1 MLLPMYKLVACLL
14 VWALMGIG
22 CGGPRVI
29 EEAPTPKV
37 SKGFKPVSRGI
48 SEADRAFLE
57 EALNSRVVVIDDVIT
72 LSNRLLGDGNPAIQ
86 DRDTL
91 AKLEILL
98 LRSLQD
104 KSKRYRP
111 IVLRN
116 LGIVNYHQK
125 NYKTAR
131 QALQASSELNPRDA
145 RSHFYLAC
153 IYARQSKI
161 HSAKGEKRKS
171 KAGYKRAQIELEQ
184 ARKLA
189 PSNPSYRRGL
199 QEVMETD

>member
-1 MLLPMYKLVACLL
+1 MSKLLACML
-14 VWALMGIG
+14 VWALLGLG

-29 EEAPTPKV
+29 EEAPPLTIR
-37 SKGFKPVSRGI
+37 KGFRPASQGI
-48 SEADRAFLE
+48 SRADKAFLE
-57 EALNSRVVVIDDVIT
+57 AALNRRVVEIKEVVT
-72 LSNRLLGDGNPAIQ
+72 LSNRLLDDDNPAT
-86 DRDTL
+86 RDGDAL

-98 LRSLQD
+98 LRGLHD

-125 NYKTAR
+125 DYKKAR

-153 IYARQSKI
+153 IFARESKI
-161 HSAKGEKRKS
+161 NSANGRKRKS
-171 KAGYKRAQIELEQ
+171 KSHYKRAQIELEQ

-189 PSNPSYRRGL
+189 PANPTYRRDL
-199 QEVMETD
+199 WEVMETD